1 MGDLDRR
8 KHDVDVIER
17 VLGGV
22 QDSLRPDEPRRRV
35 IDLDVPATNGFRSSN
50 VELIVSLSENR
61 LTDDRRSMSD
71 RRRG

>member
-22 QDSLRPDEPRRRV
+22 QDTLGADEPRRQV
-35 IDLDVPATNGFRSSN
+35 IDVEVPATNGVRSSHL
-50 VELIVSLSENR
+50 ELIVNLSE
-61 LTDDRRSMSD
+61 DRRSMPD

>member
-22 QDSLRPDEPRRRV
+22 QDSLRPDEPHRQI
-35 IDLDVPATNGFRSSN
+35 IDLDIPATSGYRSSH
-50 VELIVSLSENR
+50 VELIVD
-61 LTDDRRSMSD
+61 LTDDRRSTPD